1 MKKTLMTIAGCLLG
15 LTFNLSIFAQ
25 QANLEKDQNP
35 RYEQSRAKYMNM
47 SDSLTRNQGTTIQ
60 QTYKAYDWYEA
71 REERRKL
78 RRETN
83 YNNGLYNN
91 SYYGGLNFYPTMRFN
106 NWGYGNYGRG
116 YFRRGFN
123 YGW

>member
-1 MKKTLMTIAGCLLG
+1 MITAGCLLG
-15 LTFNLSIFAQ
+15 LIINLDSRAQ

-47 SDSLTRNQGTTIQ
+47 SDSLTRNQGTTLQ

-71 REERRKL
+71 REEKRKL

-83 YNNGLYNN
+83 YNNSLYNN
-91 SYYGGLNFYPTMRFN
+91 SYYGGAYFYPTMRFN
-106 NWGYGNYGRG
+106 NFGYGNYGRG
-116 YFRRGFN
+116 HWRGGFG

>member
-1 MKKTLMTIAGCLLG
+1 MTIAGCLLG

-35 RYEQSRAKYMNM
+35 RYERSRAKYMNM

>member
-1 MKKTLMTIAGCLLG
+1 MKKTLMNIAFCLLG
-15 LTFNLSIFAQ
+15 LTFNLDSSAQ

-35 RYEQSRAKYMNM
+35 RYEKSRAKYMNM

-78 RRETN
+78 RRESN
-83 YNNGLYNN
+83 YNNGFYNS
-91 SYYGGLNFYPTMRFN
+91 SYYGGPNFYPTMRFN

>member
-1 MKKTLMTIAGCLLG
+1 MTIASCLLG
-15 LTFNLSIFAQ
+15 LTFNLGSYAQ
-25 QANLEKDQNP
+25 QAHLEKDQNP

-71 REERRKL
+71 REEKRKL
-78 RRETN
+78 RRESN
-83 YNNGLYNN
+83 YNNGFYNN
-91 SYYGGLNFYPTMRFN
+91 SYYGGAYFYPTMRFN